1 MKKVS
6 VSVRGEHIDLLD
18 EREEDSRSRALRAVL
33 DEYEELHTECEEL
46 RTRCERLENEKQTLI
61 EQREEHGELVR
72 YVREERSAERRRRE
86 AGLVTRAK
94 WWAFGMPT
102 EEER

>member
-6 VSVRGEHIDLLD
+6 VSVRERHVDLLE
-18 EREEDSRSRALRAVL
+18 ERPEESRSEALRAVL
-33 DEYEELHTECEEL
+33 DEYEDLRTECEEL
-46 RTRCERLENEKQTLI
+46 RTRCERLENEKQTLL

-72 YVREERSAERRRRE
+72 YVQEERSAEQRRRE

-94 WWAFGMPT
+94 WWAFGMP
-102 EEER
+102 EEDE